1 MLNTVLISP
10 ELCLSFFFWIFLVFR
25 HSIKISHANPFSL
38 LQHLDFCIN
47 GSGVSVVIDLK
58 GSEHNYLKR
67 SGVMC
72 YFVATRIWNTSI
84 DCFYYGNVNMIFW
97 CIFK

>member
-1 MLNTVLISP
+1 
-10 ELCLSFFFWIFLVFR
+10 VFR

-72 YFVATRIWNTSI
+72 FTRILPCMCQFAYHL
-84 DCFYYGNVNMIFW
+84 DEFLLFCGH
-97 CIFK
+97 